1 MSVMSIEGI
10 DLYFSLVYDKSRIS
24 HPGLEWWPR
33 PRLGSRLFPAFSST
47 ITPGT
52 ALMSK
57 RSSSHHIHILSSRT
71 RKERKGNQW
80 ASYILRTFFRSC
92 HFKDTSACIHCPEL
106 SRIPYLTPR
115 MAGNTASIP
124 DTQQKT
130 RGFITK
136 ERGKNGG

>member
-1 MSVMSIEGI
+1 MRQVQ
-10 DLYFSLVYDKSRIS
+10 IS
-24 HPGLEWWPR
+24 HPELKWWLR

-47 ITPGT
+47 ITPGI

-57 RSSSHHIHILSSRT
+57 MSSSHHIHILSSRT
-71 RKERKGNQW
+71 RKERKENQW

-92 HFKDTSACIHCPEL
+92 HFKDIFKDTSAYIHCPDL